1 MGFQKPFQVAPVE
14 LGSYRRRKAAL
25 SYRKR
30 AVNYLAAAALG
41 GIGIGIGSTALTED
55 GRDRISSSIKPL
67 AVTAGIRRAREP
79 QRGDYW
85 RGCNDARAAG
95 TAPIYAGEPGYRE
108 GLDGDSDG
116 IACEPYRGG

>member
-1 MGFQKPFQVAPVE
+1 MGFQKPFQAVPVE
-14 LGSYRRRKAAL
+14 LDSYRRRKAAL

-55 GRDRISSSIKPL
+55 GRDRISSSVKPL

-85 RGCNDARAAG
+85 RGCNDARGRHGTDLRGRAG
-95 TAPIYAGEPGYRE
+95 IP
-108 GLDGDSDG
+108 
-116 IACEPYRGG
+116 RGTGWRLGRHCL